1 MVTATNPKARQAQI
15 LVGGKDRAV
24 RVFHPGRLTPED
36 ISRIDKVLI
45 NDVIRELTGCSCLSG
60 TQEVIWENDFDK
72 VIDVPL
78 GEQFRG

>member
-1 MVTATNPKARQAQI
+1 MVTASNPKARQAQI
-15 LVGGKDRAV
+15 LVGGKGRAV
-24 RVFHPGRLTPED
+24 RVFHPGRLTPDD
-36 ISRIDKVLI
+36 ISRIDKILI

-72 VIDVPL
+72 VLDVPL